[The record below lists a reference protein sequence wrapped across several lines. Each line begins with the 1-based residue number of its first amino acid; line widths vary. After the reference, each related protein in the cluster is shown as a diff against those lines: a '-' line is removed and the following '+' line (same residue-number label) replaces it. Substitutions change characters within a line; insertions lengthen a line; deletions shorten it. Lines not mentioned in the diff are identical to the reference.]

1 MSNFIQ
7 IENKA
12 GKVRLNDSVHKD
24 SANKLIDEIEKLYGN
39 KAVAAKMVLGDV
51 VCSAE
56 NALESIEVEINTP
69 GGSVFEGQRIYNTLR
84 ALSGRGVNV
93 VTTVN
98 GLAASMGSVI
108 LMAGDERRMEK
119 GSRVMIHEASTIA
132 QGDAR
137 AMRKQADLLDG
148 ISAEIAGIY
157 AERTG
162 GDEKELRQLMLA
174 ETWMTAE
181 QAKANGFIHAIIKDG
196 KPENSGEVDIRAT
209 MPITKP
215 MNLIQA
221 IKDLLPSV
229 SNDDADKLA
238 AHVNEVESLSADL
251 VAAQTQIDE
260 LKGLSAVVAEKDL
273 EISNLTTANA
283 TLRAE
288 LETKEASIAE
298 LQNELTKAQSD
309 IEAAKQSAGTQAIEV
324 LASIG
329 QPEPLVDASTTA
341 EPEDLIKT
349 LAKLKGAERTEFYAK
364 HSKEIRKLLTKQ
376 PTL

>member
-1 MSNFIQ
+1 MSNLIE
-7 IENKA
+7 IENRA
-12 GKVRLNDSVHKD
+12 GKLRLNDSVHKD
-24 SANKLIDEIEKLYGN
+24 SADKLIDEIEKLYGN

-137 AMRKQADLLDG
+137 AMRKQADLLEG

-162 GDEKELRQLMLA
+162 GDEKELRKLMLA

-181 QAKANGFIHAIIKDG
+181 QAKANGFVHSIIKDG
-196 KPENSGEVDIRAT
+196 KPQNSTSFDIGEPNPT
-209 MPITKP
+209 TKP
-215 MNLIQA
+215 MNIFKTLF
-221 IKDLLPSV
+221 PSL
-229 SNDDADKLA
+229 NDDDADKLK
-238 AHVNEVESLSADL
+238 AHVAEVELLSAEL
-251 VAAQTQIDE
+251 VEAQAKIEE
-260 LKGLSAVVAEKDL
+260 LTNLAAVVAEKDL
-273 EISNLTTANA
+273 EISNLTAAATAYQADIVAKEEAITNLQA
-283 TLRAE
+283 DLASAKAE
-288 LETKEASIAE
+288 IETA
-298 LQNELTKAQSD
+298 KA
-309 IEAAKQSAGTQAIEV
+309 SAGEQAIEV
-324 LASIG
+324 LAAIG
-329 QPEPLVDASTTA
+329 QPEPL
-341 EPEDLIKT
+341 PESESEAVTSSIKT
-349 LAKLKGAERTEFYAK
+349 REEFNALNPQARLAFVKAGGKIK
-364 HSKEIRKLLTKQ
+364 
-376 PTL
+376 